1 MSATNPAGNKEY
13 VSWPATVTPG
23 RDTYPHYGTQADAS
37 TTVHSPKGWEWEE
50 VTEGLDKLRTAI
62 DLAQGVTRFTR
73 IDTSQL
79 RVTDTAFINEAVI
92 QKIWTRVVTA
102 EEGEFAKLKA
112 GMIEAHQVVADQVRA
127 GAIDGMTITGALIR
141 TATTGARIELDT
153 TGLRAYR
160 PNGTTSFS
168 VNARTGY
175 VYVDGNIQRT
185 DTWSYCAFTD
195 FTYDGHD
202 TNPAGWKTGVG
213 LSMNRLNNPARWDAA
228 LILQQKPEGT
238 LLMTL
243 RAPGDSTY
251 NAGNLPNVTLSEEE
265 VGFWVG
271 GNRLTLSD
279 EGLWMQSPQAQIGVN
294 TLNAYFRA
302 PAFRYSVDGNT
313 YRIWC
318 QDDTAGIAPPHPHNS
333 SACLSLWNHGKTVWL
348 GANEAHGTL
357 WNHDGVAHTF
367 GGMTMDGSKP
377 FIARHPL
384 DPERLLLHACTES
397 PWDGIEYWGT
407 LTLDDH
413 GVGEAVL
420 PDYVPALH
428 RRGAPVAVLLTTDH
442 GTAHTPGWDR
452 QSTTIPVTG
461 EPGATVQWLLKAARV
476 VDGHEPGYTVT
487 EPPVEGIYVEVMKHM
502 RDNPHLYG
510 TL

>member
-1 MSATNPAGNKEY
+1 MSATNPAGNREY

-23 RDTYPHYGTQADAS
+23 RDTYPHHGTQADAS
-37 TTVHSPKGWEWEE
+37 TTVHSPRGWEWEE
-50 VTEGLDKLRTAI
+50 VTEGLDKLRAAI

-153 TGLRAYR
+153 AGLRAFR
-160 PNGTTSFS
+160 PNGTISFS

-175 VYVDGNIQRT
+175 VFVDGNIQRS
-185 DTWSYCAFTD
+185 DSWSYCSFTD
-195 FTYDGHD
+195 FTFAGGQD
-202 TNPAGWKTGVG
+202 TNPAGWKSGVG
-213 LSMNRLNNPARWDAA
+213 IAMNRLNNPSRWDAA
-228 LILQQKPEGT
+228 LVLRQKPDGA
-238 LLMTL
+238 LQMML
-243 RAPGDSTY
+243 RAPGETTY
-251 NAGNLPNVTLSEEE
+251 NAGNLPMMRLDEEL
-265 VGFWVG
+265 VGLFVG
-271 GNRLTLSD
+271 PYKLTVGND
-279 EGLWMQSPQAQIGVN
+279 G
-294 TLNAYFRA
+294 LNASAPGADFTVDSHGLAFWFGDKSKDTTALWCGETGFNLRA
-302 PAFRYSVDGNT
+302 KDDKDLAVWGRDGALIVGADPQHYTQWTRGAATWSYGGFHVN
-313 YRIWC
+313 
-318 QDDTAGIAPPHPHNS
+318 GP
-333 SACLSLWNHGKTVWL
+333 KTF
-348 GANEAHGTL
+348 A
-357 WNHDGVAHTF
+357 
-367 GGMTMDGSKP
+367 
-377 FIARHPL
+377 ARHPL
-384 DPERLLLHACTES
+384 HPDDQLLMHASTES

-407 LTLDDH
+407 LTLDDQ
-413 GVGEAVL
+413 GRGEAVL

-428 RRGAPVAVLLTTDH
+428 RRGAPVAVLLTTDR

-476 VDGHEPGYTVT
+476 VDGGTTTGYTVP
-487 EPPVEGIYVEVMKHM
+487 EPPNEGLWADALSRMQDH
-502 RDNPHLYG
+502 PLLYG

>member
-1 MSATNPAGNKEY
+1 MPATNPAGNKEY

-23 RDTYPHYGTQADAS
+23 RDTYPHHGTQADAS
-37 TTVHSPKGWEWEE
+37 TTVHSPRGWEWEE

-112 GMIEAHQVVADQVRA
+112 GMIEAHEVVADQVRA

-141 TATTGARIELDT
+141 TATSGARIELDT

-175 VYVDGNIQRT
+175 VFVDGNIRRS
-185 DTWSYCAFTD
+185 DTWSYCSFTD
-195 FTYDGHD
+195 FTYDGQD
-202 TNPAGWKTGVG
+202 TSPDGWKTGVG
-213 LSMNRLNNPARWDAA
+213 ISMNRLNNPSKWDAA
-228 LILQQKPEGT
+228 LILQQKPSGM
-238 LLMTL
+238 LQMMV
-243 RAPGDSTY
+243 RAPGETT
-251 NAGNLPNVTLSEEE
+251 NNTGNLPMMRLDEEL
-265 VGFWVG
+265 VGLFVGPYKLTIGNNGLNATSPGSDLTVDSHGLAFWFGNKDQDTVALWCGETGFTIRAKDDKDLAVWGKEGSLFVGADKDHYTRWTRGQATWSVG
-271 GNRLTLSD
+271 GFH
-279 EGLWMQSPQAQIGVN
+279 VN
-294 TLNAYFRA
+294 G
-302 PAFRYSVDGNT
+302 P
-313 YRIWC
+313 
-318 QDDTAGIAPPHPHNS
+318 
-333 SACLSLWNHGKTVWL
+333 KTF
-348 GANEAHGTL
+348 A
-357 WNHDGVAHTF
+357 
-367 GGMTMDGSKP
+367 
-377 FIARHPL
+377 ARHPL
-384 DPERLLLHACTES
+384 HPDDQLLMHASTES

-407 LTLDDH
+407 TVLDDQ
-413 GVGEAVL
+413 GRGEAVL

-428 RRGAPVAVLLTTDH
+428 RRGAPVAVLLTTDR

-476 VDGHEPGYTVT
+476 VDGGTPTGYTVP
-487 EPPVEGIYVEVMKHM
+487 EPPTEGLWAEALDVL
-502 RDNPHLYG
+502 RRSPLLYG